1 MFCEG
6 DEVCLFHRLASE
18 GSASKYEGFVVI
30 AVVDYGAGNLR
41 SVTNLLDSLD
51 SNYRV
56 IESADGLL
64 GASHIILPGVGNFAQ
79 ICSAFDRL
87 QIRES
92 IVEAISSGTPYLG
105 VCLGMQVLFEKSDE
119 APGQK
124 GLGVLAGSV
133 NKLDTTARIP
143 HMGWNTLDGDSAS
156 TLCDVGSDQYAYFAH
171 SYFCPINEFTVRST
185 TQGCTFT
192 SVIEH
197 GNVFG
202 VQFHPEKSG
211 ALGVALVQKFVNL

>member
-1 MFCEG
+1 M
-6 DEVCLFHRLASE
+6 
-18 GSASKYEGFVVI
+18 I

-41 SVTNLLDSLD
+41 SVTNLLDSID
-51 SNYRV
+51 ANYRV

-92 IVEAISSGTPYLG
+92 IVEAIRSGTPYLG
-105 VCLGMQVLFEKSDE
+105 ICLGMQVLFEKSDE

-143 HMGWNTLDGDSAS
+143 HMGWNTLDGDWHRRFVTLARIS
-156 TLCDVGSDQYAYFAH
+156 TRILRIAIFAQSTSSLFDQQRRGAH
-171 SYFCPINEFTVRST
+171 FLLLSNMAMFLGCNSTPRNLAHLVRR
-185 TQGCTFT
+185 
-192 SVIEH
+192 
-197 GNVFG
+197 
-202 VQFHPEKSG
+202 
-211 ALGVALVQKFVNL
+211 

>member
-1 MFCEG
+1 
-6 DEVCLFHRLASE
+6 
-18 GSASKYEGFVVI
+18 VI

-41 SVTNLLDSLD
+41 SVTNLLDSID

-56 IESADGLL
+56 VDSGDGLL
-64 GASHIILPGVGNFAQ
+64 GASHIILPGVGHFAQ
-79 ICSAFDRL
+79 ICQAFDRL
-87 QIRES
+87 RIRES
-92 IVEAISSGTPYLG
+92 IIEAIRSGTPYLG
-105 VCLGMQVLFEKSDE
+105 ICLGMQVLFEKSDE

-124 GLGVLAGSV
+124 GLGVLSGSV

-143 HMGWNTLDGDSAS
+143 HMGWNTLDGDAVSI
-156 TLCDVGSDQYAYFAH
+156 LCDVQPNQYAYFAH

-185 TQGCTFT
+185 TQGCTFA

-211 ALGVALVQKFVNL
+211 ALGASLVRKFVDL